1 MQLVQESKYVSG
13 EDDSELRGILRN
25 RTLTGIYQSATW
37 QYHRYGINCK
47 LSGSV
52 YAASEIEGAVPLL
65 HGPAGCSFHQR
76 LTPMKIYAPIYD
88 LPSTNLDEND
98 VIYGGENK
106 LREKINEV
114 YQKFHP
120 SLIVLLPTCISGL
133 IGDDIPGLCQDIKPD
148 LPCDLVHVASEGFAH
163 RSRESLDGLM
173 EDTAKSWKTSRPPD
187 YDLRGCGQEEVILS
201 LVNQLMEEQD
211 VVENLVNIETFGRFR
226 YGSRKDL
233 QEIKRIF
240 AEMGIV
246 VNMTIPSCTV
256 EEIKR
261 APAAKLNIVTRNRKA
276 AKRMNEKFGTDYYRK
291 WASHY
296 GMDGIESFF
305 LEVASKLNLDG
316 VAEEVIKREKIK
328 ALEDLSKYRRNFGQ
342 HDFAV
347 STQGFFFTPYF
358 ARIFVQDLGLPIKY
372 FCVNTQLLRS
382 MNTSEKTIGSMMKN
396 LEDLFADWDF
406 RFEMVVNP
414 TANEMSEIA
423 KKVDYMLSDRI
434 MPFLCKNGNEISM
447 MDISPISNLLF
458 RTSFTGIVEF
468 ARHFADALDN
478 RHRDRKRL
486 PIISRFAYDQIN
498 YPLIE
503 DPRCSASRVMWQDM
517 WSLKSAAGVD

>member
-1 MQLVQESKYVSG
+1 MQISQERKNATI
-13 EDDSELRGILRN
+13 EDDNELRGILRN
-25 RTLTGIYQSATW
+25 RTLTGVFQSATW
-37 QYHRYGINCK
+37 QNHRYGINCK

-52 YAASEIEGAVPLL
+52 YAASEIEDAIPIL
-65 HGPAGCSFHQR
+65 HGPAGCAFHQR

-114 YQKFHP
+114 YHQFHP

-133 IGDDIPGLCQDIKPD
+133 IGDDISGLCQDIKPE

-173 EDTAKSWKTSRPPD
+173 QDTSKSWKTLRPPE

-201 LVNQLMEEQD
+201 LVDQLMEEQD
-211 VVENLVNIETFGRFR
+211 VIDNLVNLETFGRFR

-233 QEIKRIF
+233 GEIKRIF
-240 AEMGIV
+240 GDIGIN

-261 APAAKLNIVTRNRKA
+261 APAAQLNIITRNRKA
-276 AKRMNEKFGTDYYRK
+276 AKRMKEKFGTDYYRK

-296 GMDGIESFF
+296 GIEGIERFF
-305 LEVASKLNLDG
+305 LEVSSKLNLEG
-316 VAEEVIKREKIK
+316 EAEDVIKREKSK
-328 ALEDLSKYRRNFGQ
+328 ALEKLDKYRGIFKKY
-342 HDFAV
+342 DFAV

-358 ARIFVQDLGLPIKY
+358 ARIFVQDLGLPIRY

-382 MNTSEKTIGSMMKN
+382 MNTSEKTIGSMMKS
-396 LEDLFADWDF
+396 LEGLFADWDF

-434 MPFLCKNGNEISM
+434 MPFLCNNEDEIGM
-447 MDISPISNLLF
+447 MDISAITNLLF

-468 ARHFADALDN
+468 SRYFASSLNSRAI
-478 RHRDRKRL
+478 DRRRV
-486 PIISRFAYDQIN
+486 PIISRFNYDQIN
-498 YPLIE
+498 YPLID
-503 DPRCSASRVMWQDM
+503 DPRCSASQSMWQDM
-517 WSLKSAAGVD
+517 WGLKSSAGGD